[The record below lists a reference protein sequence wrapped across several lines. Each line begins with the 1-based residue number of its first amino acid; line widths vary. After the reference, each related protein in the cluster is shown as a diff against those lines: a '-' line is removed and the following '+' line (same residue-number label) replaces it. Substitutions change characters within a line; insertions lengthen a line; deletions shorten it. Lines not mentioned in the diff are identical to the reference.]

1 MFYKKHTRT
10 SNANRR
16 KTKFSARKS
25 PKASIIPALI
35 IESMAVVAILVLFFG
50 VRADLKN
57 QSRMKHRWDGAKE
70 NPPEVARQERRV
82 GLLAQP
88 IMSATQEAWA
98 DWSCN

>member
-10 SNANRR
+10 SKPNRR
-16 KTKFSARKS
+16 KTKTRARKPS
-25 PKASIIPALI
+25 KTSIIPALI

-57 QSRMKHRWDGAKE
+57 QSRTKHRWDGAKE
-70 NPPEVARQERRV
+70 NPAEVALQERRV